1 MGPSVTR
8 SQVLS
13 FLVRAQQLDRE
24 SGLLADTAALDL
36 GVQDTGPDGARWAL
50 ANRGVD
56 VSGLSA
62 DMLVGAWTIRGAP
75 HLYLRED
82 LLSVATVSA
91 GSARLSEG
99 WCGPPHP
106 APARLA
112 DECSSTPTPRCGFLR
127 QTRGRPPTTRT
138 AG

>member
-62 DMLVGAWTIRGAP
+62 DMLVGA
-75 HLYLRED
+75 
-82 LLSVATVSA
+82 
-91 GSARLSEG
+91 
-99 WCGPPHP
+99 
-106 APARLA
+106 
-112 DECSSTPTPRCGFLR
+112 
-127 QTRGRPPTTRT
+127 
-138 AG
+138 